1 MLNTPELALSDYL
14 QAVELVIDDIFDH
27 EVWVRAE
34 VRAVNHKSGH
44 YYFELAQKDDAGKIV
59 ASCRATLWKYKAQS
73 VLKKFTQKTGQEI
86 TGGIGI
92 LLKGKATFHTQYGFS
107 INISDIDPFYTLGS
121 LAKEYQKNLD
131 NLRSQGLTAL
141 NKSLPAPFDIKH
153 VLVIA
158 PENAAGLG
166 DFRSEADRLA
176 HTGACHFD
184 YHHATFQGNHAAD
197 EICQAVDFAVNNF
210 YQQHGRHADLLVVI
224 RGGGAVGDL
233 AYLNDFNLAALLA
246 KQPLPVWVG
255 IGHERDNTLLD
266 EVAHTS
272 FDTPS
277 KVILAIQEQLIYI
290 TTLAKTAIAQI
301 QKITSYR
308 LSLAKK
314 DSQHLLW
321 QQETAITYALK
332 QQRLQTCHLLA
343 QTQKFAKTLTHH
355 AKQSTHQQLRSHQS
369 LLPKIKGLA
378 DECRHLQSAIL
389 LQHPARTLAK
399 GYALIHQGQTLAT
412 SVTQLTLGNQICIQ
426 LSDGQAW
433 ATITTPP
440 NKPS

>member
-1 MLNTPELALSDYL
+1 M
-14 QAVELVIDDIFDH
+14 
-27 EVWVRAE
+27 
-34 VRAVNHKSGH
+34 
-44 YYFELAQKDDAGKIV
+44 
-59 ASCRATLWKYKAQS
+59 
-73 VLKKFTQKTGQEI
+73 
-86 TGGIGI
+86 
-92 LLKGKATFHTQYGFS
+92 
-107 INISDIDPFYTLGS
+107 
-121 LAKEYQKNLD
+121 
-131 NLRSQGLTAL
+131 RSQGLTAL

-321 QQETAITYALK
+321 QQQTAITYALK
-332 QQRLQTCHLLA
+332 QQRSQTCHLL
-343 QTQKFAKTLTHH
+343 TQIQKSAKTLTHH

-369 LLPKIKGLA
+369 LLPKIKGLS